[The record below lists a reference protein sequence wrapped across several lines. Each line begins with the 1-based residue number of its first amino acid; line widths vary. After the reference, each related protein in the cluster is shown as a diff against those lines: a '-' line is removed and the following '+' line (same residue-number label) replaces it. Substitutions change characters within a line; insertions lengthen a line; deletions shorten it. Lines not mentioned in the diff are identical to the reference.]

1 MKLLTTTAV
10 AKRYGIHVGSVY
22 RWTMDPKLRFPSPI
36 RIRSRKYFR
45 EEDLDAFDKRQQEKH
60 DDKAH

>member
-22 RWTMDPKLRFPSPI
+22 RESSGPGSNAKAAISMEEAMVVPVMPYFRS
-36 RIRSRKYFR
+36 IRSLGRGQSSW
-45 EEDLDAFDKRQQEKH
+45 EA
-60 DDKAH
+60 